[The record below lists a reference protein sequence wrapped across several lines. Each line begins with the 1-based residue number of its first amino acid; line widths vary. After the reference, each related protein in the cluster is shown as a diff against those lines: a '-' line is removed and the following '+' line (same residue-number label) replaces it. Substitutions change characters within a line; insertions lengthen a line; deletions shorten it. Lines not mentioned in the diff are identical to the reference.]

1 MKQNTWNKSLKI
13 ESYTKQGQTFMFG
26 EKQNSKRKSS
36 QLKSKLEGTM
46 KNIKKYLSLS
56 MKIRLAIDF
65 QLLTIM

>member
-36 QLKSKLEGTM
+36 QLKSKLEG
-46 KNIKKYLSLS
+46 IFSC
-56 MKIRLAIDF
+56 
-65 QLLTIM
+65 